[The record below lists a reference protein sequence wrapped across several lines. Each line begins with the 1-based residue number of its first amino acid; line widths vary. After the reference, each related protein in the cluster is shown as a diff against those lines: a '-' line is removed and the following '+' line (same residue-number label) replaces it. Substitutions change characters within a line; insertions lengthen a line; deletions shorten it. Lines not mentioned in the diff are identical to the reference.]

1 MKTYNK
7 YDVAC
12 KIAYV
17 ENYLKL
23 CANGNHYSLRQY
35 CLENNL
41 PKTTFYDWL
50 NKYKNEQFN
59 KEDKPISLTSNKP
72 TFIELTR
79 DDSTPVVVN
88 KFSTN
93 NSIKL
98 SYKDITLEFSDNELD
113 KVMEIIK
120 RW

>member
-41 PKTTFYDWL
+41 PKTTFYVWL

-79 DDSTPVVVN
+79 DDSAPAQVN
-88 KFSTN
+88 NFSLN